1 MGTAGKKIETSYNFL
16 VQATL
21 YPNSNLRSVTA
32 SVNIMA
38 FKHGVINR
46 HCGKS
51 KCIQITIEYNSP
63 FNKANNS
70 AVSDRG
76 GREID

>member
-1 MGTAGKKIETSYNFL
+1 MEERRGSGSSEGWRGWERPEKKIETSYNFL

-51 KCIQITIEYNSP
+51 KCIQITY
-63 FNKANNS
+63 ANR
-70 AVSDRG
+70 VLTFQ
-76 GREID
+76 